1 MATQPTPI
9 KEMTKAQRKTLA
21 TKAAKLKADGKS
33 WLTIRQEL
41 HPGLGDP
48 VGRALFREFG
58 VGTVQA
64 SYDRQAAKGK
74 REAEAKAETKA
85 GKAAGKAGK
94 SDKAEAE
101 AEAEA

>member
-21 TKAAKLKADGKS
+21 TKAAKLKAEGKS
-33 WLTIRQEL
+33 WLAIRQDL
-41 HPGLGDP
+41 HPGLQDP

-64 SYDRQAAKGK
+64 SYDRAAAKAKG
-74 REAEAKAETKA
+74 EAEAKDKGETKKQEPKPA
-85 GKAAGKAGK
+85 DAANA
-94 SDKAEAE
+94 A
-101 AEAEA
+101 